1 MIPKIP
7 DPVPQKPTVVNTIIL
22 LGTNGSLTS
31 NSTINSNDVTN
42 NQIKTLLNNII
53 STNNTSKNQG
63 NITKNTPN
71 VIIDLASLNKT
82 PTLSSATS
90 SSSNLSTTIQNNQNN
105 GKNVTKIPSLPL
117 NNSEKKYTNNSISS
131 VNQNKNTNSSL

>member
-22 LGTNGSLTS
+22 LTTNGSLTS
-31 NSTINSNDVTN
+31 NNTINSNDVTN

-90 SSSNLSTTIQNNQNN
+90 SSPNLSTTIQNN
-105 GKNVTKIPSLPL
+105 
-117 NNSEKKYTNNSISS
+117 
-131 VNQNKNTNSSL
+131 

>member
-1 MIPKIP
+1 LIPKIP